1 MFGEWAGATIERL
14 PLWGPEAKD
23 YDTTFEW
30 PSQHDWLHMRTPDVK
45 LQSIE
50 VRDTYNYDRHW
61 LGMVKV
67 NLSNG

>member
-50 VRDTYNYDRHW
+50 VRDTYKYDRHW
-61 LGMVKV
+61 LGLVKV